1 MIGKEKK
8 LNGLTFDVR
17 LKIVGGGGGEGKKV
31 PLHIALTS
39 FEWFSPVL

>member
-17 LKIVGGGGGEGKKV
+17 LKIVGGGEGRV
-31 PLHIALTS
+31 RRYLYT
-39 FEWFSPVL
+39 